1 MLTGD
6 KIVGFMG
13 RLGSRSCFKVIPGC
27 GTVGQAYFIFG
38 AGAGAFSSK
47 LNIQSPNW
55 SLQLPTIF
63 LELELELLAP
73 RKVLKKE
80 PELSAPESV
89 FRAGAGAFD
98 SLLYFRL

>member
-1 MLTGD
+1 MKNKLP
-6 KIVGFMG
+6 K
-13 RLGSRSCFKVIPGC
+13 RSLCVILV
-27 GTVGQAYFIFG
+27 TVGQAYFIFG

>member
-1 MLTGD
+1 MLQ
-6 KIVGFMG
+6 I
-13 RLGSRSCFKVIPGC
+13 
-27 GTVGQAYFIFG
+27 A
-38 AGAGAFSSK
+38 
-47 LNIQSPNW
+47 
-55 SLQLPTIF
+55 SLLVKPILF

>member
-1 MLTGD
+1 MEL
-6 KIVGFMG
+6 IA
-13 RLGSRSCFKVIPGC
+13 PH
-27 GTVGQAYFIFG
+27 Y
-38 AGAGAFSSK
+38 
-47 LNIQSPNW
+47 
-55 SLQLPTIF
+55 F

>member
-1 MLTGD
+1 MELL
-6 KIVGFMG
+6 V
-13 RLGSRSCFKVIPGC
+13 
-27 GTVGQAYFIFG
+27 
-38 AGAGAFSSK
+38 
-47 LNIQSPNW
+47 
-55 SLQLPTIF
+55 PTF
-63 LELELELLAP
+63 LLKLELELLAP